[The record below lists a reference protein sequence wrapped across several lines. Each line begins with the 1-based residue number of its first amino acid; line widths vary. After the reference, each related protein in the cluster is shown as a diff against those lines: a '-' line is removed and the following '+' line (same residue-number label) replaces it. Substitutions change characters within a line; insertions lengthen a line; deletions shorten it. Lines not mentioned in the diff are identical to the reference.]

1 MDTFAVG
8 AADAVFFDTDAS
20 HLVLEVASGGAD
32 TIIIS
37 PSMTSQDHVESLRMV
52 EYALFVT
59 YFADLT

>member
-1 MDTFAVG
+1 MGRFAVG
-8 AADAVFFDTDAS
+8 AADAVFFDTDAG
-20 HLVLEVASGGAD
+20 HLVLEVASGGSD

-37 PSMTSQDHVESLRMV
+37 PSMTSQDHVEALRMV